1 MNEDGRGPSAEPL
14 LALIGEH
21 RASIREALDD
31 TQYALLLTRLGEL
44 AEAPPEETMAVR
56 RGIRG
61 VELALRPLPF
71 THPLR
76 AALDRVRLVA
86 APPGPET
93 VSEALRLVNLFAD
106 PEPEPGP
113 EPRPRPEPGAELDP
127 APAPGPLPRA
137 ASGSVFAGDHAPD
150 PLLGEPALS
159 AAEARARCGGA
170 PPPELIRLLD
180 PPNGDRYP
188 EFQFPRGSG
197 TPHEV
202 VLTVN
207 RLLLADI
214 DPRGAASWWL
224 GSNTWLGGS
233 PASLLGRLPDQELVG
248 AAVALVEGE

>member
-21 RASIREALDD
+21 RDSIRAALGD
-31 TQYALLLTRLGEL
+31 TQYALLLARLGEL

-76 AALDRVRLVA
+76 SALDRVRLVA

-93 VSEALRLVNLFAD
+93 VSEALRLVNLFTH
-106 PEPEPGP
+106 PEPEPEPAPGP
-113 EPRPRPEPGAELDP
+113 ELDPDP

-137 ASGSVFAGDHAPD
+137 ASESVFARGQAPD

-159 AAEARARCGGA
+159 AAEVRARCGGA

-207 RLLLADI
+207 RLLLADV

>member
-14 LALIGEH
+14 LALIGDH
-21 RASIREALDD
+21 RESIREALDD
-31 TQYALLLTRLGEL
+31 TQYALLLARLGEL

-93 VSEALRLVNLFAD
+93 VSKALRLVNLLAN
-106 PEPEPGP
+106 PEPDPDP
-113 EPRPRPEPGAELDP
+113 AP
-127 APAPGPLPRA
+127 APAPGPLPRPA
-137 ASGSVFAGDHAPD
+137 PGSAPGSAFAEDHAPD

-159 AAEARARCGGA
+159 PAEARARCGGT

-180 PPNGDRYP
+180 PPNGDCYP
-188 EFQFPRGSG
+188 EFQFPRGCG
-197 TPHEV
+197 TPHDV
-202 VLTVN
+202 VLRVN

-233 PASLLGRLPDQELVG
+233 PASLLGRLPDQELVS